1 MFWFN
6 AKNSYQEKIT
16 NSGPMSFF
24 KKIKQLVDKKLL
36 LLMIGFYTV
45 FLIISSSKMV
55 YFKSIG
61 ERFTNN
67 TWTYMFFGVYFIDYV
82 LVVLFMSIVLLIT
95 KYMVSK
101 NWSWTRMILVHAIMS
116 ILLGVFIFS
125 GLFTVQKALGLH
137 EIESVDLKTLF
148 FYYFN
153 VIDLNFLIYFSI
165 VGIAHTYYFIH
176 QLKEV
181 EAAKNREKLKLMG
194 VKLNTLQAQINPHFF
209 FNTLNSISS
218 LMVSDVKKAQD
229 TVVNVADLLRTMLDI
244 NEVTTITLSKELD
257 ILDKYLDIMQTRYP
271 NSLIVEKQIAEGLD
285 NYLVP
290 SLIFQPILENA
301 IKHGFSKDIKV
312 LKVWVKV
319 ERTAEGGL
327 LLSIENSGKPLP
339 KSFSTINTKG
349 LGLKNTID
357 RLKILFDRRASFTMR
372 NTAKGVLVQIKI
384 PILKE
389 DNNYI
394 PVLEAVS

>member
-1 MFWFN
+1 
-6 AKNSYQEKIT
+6 
-16 NSGPMSFF
+16 MSLF
-24 KKIKQLVDKKLL
+24 KKIKSLIDKKLL
-36 LLMIGFYTV
+36 LLMVGFYTV

-61 ERFTNN
+61 ERFNDS
-67 TWTYMFFGVYFIDYV
+67 TWTYMFFGVYFTDYL
-82 LVVLFMSIVLLIT
+82 LVVFFMSIVLLIT
-95 KYMVSK
+95 KYMVIR
-101 NWSWTRMILVHAIMS
+101 NWAWGNMIVVHAVMS
-116 ILLGVFIFS
+116 ILLGIFIFT
-125 GLFTVQKALGLH
+125 GLLTIQKLMGLH
-137 EIESVDLKTLF
+137 QIQSVDFNTLLY
-148 FYYFN
+148 YYFN

-165 VGIAHTYYFIH
+165 VGIAHTYYFIN
-176 QLKEV
+176 QLKEA
-181 EAAKNREKLKLMG
+181 EAAKNMEKLKLIG
-194 VKLNTLQAQINPHFF
+194 VRLNTLQAQINPHFF

-218 LMVSDVKKAQD
+218 LMVNDVKKAQD

-244 NEVTTITLSKELD
+244 NEVTTILLSKELD

-271 NSLIVEKQIAEGLD
+271 NSLVVEKQIDEGVD

-319 ERTAEGGL
+319 ERTFDGGL
-327 LLSIENSGKPLP
+327 MLSVENNGKPLP
-339 KSFSTINTKG
+339 KSFDVSNTKG

-357 RLKILFDRRASFTMR
+357 RLKILFEHKASFNMK
-372 NTAKGVLVQIKI
+372 NTEQRVVVQIKI

-389 DNNYI
+389 ENHYI
-394 PVLEAVS
+394 PMLEAIS

>member
-1 MFWFN
+1 
-6 AKNSYQEKIT
+6 
-16 NSGPMSFF
+16 MSFF
-24 KKIKQLVDKKLL
+24 KKIKHLIDKKLL
-36 LLMIGFYTV
+36 LLMIAFYTV

-61 ERFTNN
+61 ERFNDS
-67 TWTYMFFGVYFIDYV
+67 TWTYMFFGVYFTDYL

-125 GLFTVQKALGLH
+125 GLFTIQKILGLH
-137 EIESVDLKTLF
+137 QIQSVDFKTLF
-148 FYYFN
+148 YYYFN
-153 VIDLNFLIYFSI
+153 VVDLNFLIYFSI
-165 VGIAHTYYFIH
+165 VGIAHTYYFIN
-176 QLKEV
+176 QLKEA
-181 EAAKNREKLKLMG
+181 EAAKNKEKLKLIG
-194 VKLNTLQAQINPHFF
+194 IKLNTLQAQINPHFF

-257 ILDKYLDIMQTRYP
+257 ILDKYLDIMQVRYP
-271 NSLIVEKQIAEGLD
+271 NNLVVEKQIAKGLE

-319 ERTAEGGL
+319 ERTTDGDL
-327 LLSIENSGKPLP
+327 ILSVENSGNPLP
-339 KSFSTINTKG
+339 RSFDASKTKG

-357 RLKILFDRRASFTMR
+357 RLKILFDHKASFNMH
-372 NTAKGVLVQIKI
+372 NTEQGVIVQMKI

-389 DNNYI
+389 ESYYI
-394 PVLEAVS
+394 PVLEAVG

>member
-1 MFWFN
+1 
-6 AKNSYQEKIT
+6 
-16 NSGPMSFF
+16 MSFF
-24 KKIKQLVDKKLL
+24 KKIKHLIDKKLL
-36 LLMIGFYTV
+36 LLMIAFYTV

-61 ERFTNN
+61 ERFNDS
-67 TWTYMFFGVYFIDYV
+67 TWTYMFFGVYFTDYL

-125 GLFTVQKALGLH
+125 GLFTIQKILGLH
-137 EIESVDLKTLF
+137 QIQSVDFKTLF

-153 VIDLNFLIYFSI
+153 VVDLNFLIYFSI
-165 VGIAHTYYFIH
+165 VGIAHTYYFIN
-176 QLKEV
+176 QLKEA
-181 EAAKNREKLKLMG
+181 EAAKNREKLKLIG
-194 VKLNTLQAQINPHFF
+194 IKLNTLQAQINPHFF

-257 ILDKYLDIMQTRYP
+257 ILDKYLDIMQVRYP
-271 NSLIVEKQIAEGLD
+271 NNLVVEKQIAKGLE

-319 ERTAEGGL
+319 ERTTDGDL
-327 LLSIENSGKPLP
+327 ILSVENSGNPLP
-339 KSFSTINTKG
+339 RSFDASKTKG

-357 RLKILFDRRASFTMR
+357 RLKILFDHKASFNMH
-372 NTAKGVLVQIKI
+372 NTEQGVIVQMKI

-389 DNNYI
+389 ESYYI
-394 PVLEAVS
+394 PVLEAVG

>member
-1 MFWFN
+1 
-6 AKNSYQEKIT
+6 
-16 NSGPMSFF
+16 MSFF
-24 KKIKQLVDKKLL
+24 KKIKHLIDKKLL
-36 LLMIGFYTV
+36 LLMIAFYTV

-61 ERFTNN
+61 ERFNDS
-67 TWTYMFFGVYFIDYV
+67 TWTYMFFGVYFTDYL

-125 GLFTVQKALGLH
+125 GLFTIQKILGLH
-137 EIESVDLKTLF
+137 QIQSVDFKTLF
-148 FYYFN
+148 YYYFN
-153 VIDLNFLIYFSI
+153 VVDLNFLIYFSI
-165 VGIAHTYYFIH
+165 VGIAHTYYFIN
-176 QLKEV
+176 QLKEA
-181 EAAKNREKLKLMG
+181 EAAKNREKLKLIG
-194 VKLNTLQAQINPHFF
+194 IKLNTLQAQINPHFF

-257 ILDKYLDIMQTRYP
+257 ILDKYLDIMQVRYP
-271 NSLIVEKQIAEGLD
+271 NNLVVEKQIAKGLE

-319 ERTAEGGL
+319 ERTTDGDL
-327 LLSIENSGKPLP
+327 ILSVENSGNPLP
-339 KSFSTINTKG
+339 RSFDASKTKG

-357 RLKILFDRRASFTMR
+357 RLKILFDHKASFNMH
-372 NTAKGVLVQIKI
+372 NTEQGVIVQMKI

-389 DNNYI
+389 ESYYI
-394 PVLEAVS
+394 PVLEAVG

>member
-1 MFWFN
+1 
-6 AKNSYQEKIT
+6 
-16 NSGPMSFF
+16 MSFF
-24 KKIKQLVDKKLL
+24 KKIKHLIDKKLL
-36 LLMIGFYTV
+36 LLMIAFYTV

-61 ERFTNN
+61 ERFNDS
-67 TWTYMFFGVYFIDYV
+67 TWTYMFFGVYFTDYL

-125 GLFTVQKALGLH
+125 GLFTIQKILGLH
-137 EIESVDLKTLF
+137 QIQSVDFKTLF

-153 VIDLNFLIYFSI
+153 VVDLNFLIYFSI
-165 VGIAHTYYFIH
+165 VGIAHTYYFIN
-176 QLKEV
+176 QLKEA
-181 EAAKNREKLKLMG
+181 EAAKNKEKLKLIG
-194 VKLNTLQAQINPHFF
+194 IKLNTLQAQINPHFF

-257 ILDKYLDIMQTRYP
+257 ILDKYLDIMQVRYP
-271 NSLIVEKQIAEGLD
+271 NNLVVEKQIAKGLE

-319 ERTAEGGL
+319 ERTTDGDL
-327 LLSIENSGKPLP
+327 ILSVENSGNPLP
-339 KSFSTINTKG
+339 RSFDASKTKG

-357 RLKILFDRRASFTMR
+357 RLKILFDHKASFNMH
-372 NTAKGVLVQIKI
+372 NTEQGVIVQMKI

-389 DNNYI
+389 ESYYI
-394 PVLEAVS
+394 PVLEAVG

>member
-1 MFWFN
+1 
-6 AKNSYQEKIT
+6 
-16 NSGPMSFF
+16 MSFF
-24 KKIKQLVDKKLL
+24 KKLKHLIDKKLL
-36 LLMIGFYTV
+36 LLMIAFYTV

-61 ERFTNN
+61 ERFNDN
-67 TWTYMFFGVYFIDYV
+67 TWTYMFFGTYFIDYL
-82 LVVLFMSIVLLIT
+82 LVVIFMSVVLLIT

-101 NWSWTRMILVHAIMS
+101 HWSWTRMILIHIVMS

-125 GLFTVQKALGLH
+125 GLFTIQKMLGFN
-137 EIESVDLKTLF
+137 EMKSVDLKSLF

-153 VIDLNFLIYFSI
+153 VIDLNFLVYFSI
-165 VGIAHTYYFIH
+165 VGIAHTYYFIN
-176 QLKEV
+176 QIKEA
-181 EAAKNREKLKLMG
+181 EAERNREKLKLIG
-194 VKLNTLQAQINPHFF
+194 IKLNTLQAQINPHFF

-244 NEVTTITLSKELD
+244 NEVTTITLSKELG

-271 NSLIVEKQIAEGLD
+271 NSLVVEKQIAEGVD

-319 ERTAEGGL
+319 ERTSDGGL
-327 LLSIENSGKPLP
+327 MLSVENSGNPLP
-339 KSFSTINTKG
+339 KSFNISKTKG

-357 RLKILFDRRASFTMR
+357 RLKILFDRRSSFTMQ
-372 NTAKGVLVQIKI
+372 NTEQGVMVQMKI

-389 DNNYI
+389 ENHYV
-394 PVLEAVS
+394 PVMEAVS